1 MKKCKMEEDEDIK
14 RMLLKFAARAGK
26 KKSPQKL
33 LKQFANFAS
42 KM

>member
-1 MKKCKMEEDEDIK
+1 MKIS
-14 RMLLKFAARAGK
+14 KFAAIVGK
-26 KKSPQKL
+26 KNSPQKL